1 MSAVPNAAVHAGAGQ
16 NPTLLGAYGGRIVS
30 PSSADVRSNVP
41 PGPAID
47 DRNRGRSLVN
57 NRRRCHVG
65 RHGRSCQ
72 QAESNGRQKKLLLGH
87 LNEIGFYP
95 NWREASVA
103 RGQLIDLICPFAGG
117 LIRAKIPF
125 VGRCPLLTFCGGT
138 SALFAARKAAIRRT
152 CSSRRPGR
160 CFHAGRRGWR

>member
-1 MSAVPNAAVHAGAGQ
+1 MSAAMAGAASKPRATDVKRSFFI
-16 NPTLLGAYGGRIVS
+16 NNTPLGI
-30 PSSADVRSNVP
+30 
-41 PGPAID
+41 
-47 DRNRGRSLVN
+47 
-57 NRRRCHVG
+57 
-65 RHGRSCQ
+65 
-72 QAESNGRQKKLLLGH
+72 GH

-117 LIRAKIPF
+117 LVRAKIPF

-160 CFHAGRRGWR
+160 CFHAGRHGWR